1 MKRINLA
8 LQGGGAHGAFTWGVL
23 DRLLQEDDI
32 EIAAISGTSAGA
44 LNAAAL
50 KAGMVQDGRAGGRA
64 ALDALWHRI
73 GAVHDLRLTGWIAQA
88 LPPVGVLNT
97 WAERFMPVSAMD
109 AAALVASP
117 YALGPLYRNPL
128 QPIVEGLA
136 FDRVCAGVGPAL
148 HIAATNVRSGKIKVF
163 SGAELAP
170 EVILAS
176 AALPTLFQA
185 VEIADP
191 ATGQTHAYWD
201 GGYTGNP
208 ALFPLFKRDL
218 PDDILVVS
226 INPLFRDDVPNTPQE
241 IQNRVNE
248 ISFNSSLLRE
258 LRAIRFVKRLIGENR
273 VERGAM
279 KDVLLHMIADDALM
293 TSLSVTTKLTPTPYL
308 LHTLKEAGRKAC
320 DGFLTRHKDDL
331 NQRSSLDLDA
341 MFDDSQQS

>member
-1 MKRINLA
+1 MT
-8 LQGGGAHGAFTWGVL
+8 GSV
-23 DRLLQEDDI
+23 
-32 EIAAISGTSAGA
+32 
-44 LNAAAL
+44 
-50 KAGMVQDGRAGGRA
+50 RA
-64 ALDALWHRI
+64 W
-73 GAVHDLRLTGWIAQA
+73 
-88 LPPVGVLNT
+88 
-97 WAERFMPVSAMD
+97 
-109 AAALVASP
+109 
-117 YALGPLYRNPL
+117 
-128 QPIVEGLA
+128 
-136 FDRVCAGVGPAL
+136 GPAL

-258 LRAIRFVKRLIGENR
+258 LRANPVRQALDRGKPGRAR
-273 VERGAM
+273 RHERCAVAHDRG
-279 KDVLLHMIADDALM
+279 
-293 TSLSVTTKLTPTPYL
+293 
-308 LHTLKEAGRKAC
+308 
-320 DGFLTRHKDDL
+320 
-331 NQRSSLDLDA
+331 
-341 MFDDSQQS
+341 